1 MIRLFSMC
9 AAATIWAAAAWAAP
23 ERVTLML
30 DWYKNPN
37 HAPILLAQARGDY
50 AKAGLSVEIQEPA
63 DPNDPPKLAAA
74 GRVDL
79 AIGYQ
84 PQAMMLIDKGVPV
97 ARVSALVPTPLN
109 SVMVLAEGPVR
120 TLADLKGRKTG
131 YSVSGFEDALL
142 GAMLASARLKE
153 TDVQLI
159 NVNFSLA
166 PSLLSGQTDAV
177 IGAFRNYETHQ
188 IVLKGKAV
196 RTFPVE
202 AFGVPPYEELV
213 FLAAKPNAKSAK
225 LRRFAEATAAAAASI
240 KADPKAAWAE
250 LIAAD
255 PKFDNE
261 LNRRAFADSAK
272 LFATRVAPVDPVS
285 YAAFARFLT
294 ERKLTRTPIP
304 LNDYAP

>member
-1 MIRLFSMC
+1 MIRLLM
-9 AAATIWAAAAWAAP
+9 IWVFLALSAAAAAA

-50 AKAGLSVEIQEPA
+50 AKAGLNVEIQEPA

-74 GRVDL
+74 SRVDV

-97 ARVSALVPTPLN
+97 VRVSALVPTPLN
-109 SVMVLAEGPVR
+109 SVMVLADGPVKR
-120 TLADLKGRKTG
+120 LADLKGRKTG

-142 GAMLASARLKE
+142 GAMLASARLTE
-153 TDVQLI
+153 RDVTLI

-188 IVLKGKAV
+188 LVLKGKAV

-202 AFGVPPYEELV
+202 AFGVPTYEELV
-213 FLAAKPNAKSAK
+213 FLTARPQAKSK
-225 LRRFAEATAAAAASI
+225 KIQRFAAVTAAAAASI
-240 KADPKAAWAE
+240 KQDPKRAWADVTS
-250 LIAAD
+250 AD
-255 PKFDNE
+255 PKFDNV
-261 LNRRAFADSAK
+261 LNRRAFADTAA
-272 LFATRVAPVDPVS
+272 LFATRAAPVDRES
-285 YAAFARFLT
+285 YEAFAQFLK
-294 ERKLTRTPIP
+294 ERGLTRTAVP
-304 LNDYAP
+304 LADYEP